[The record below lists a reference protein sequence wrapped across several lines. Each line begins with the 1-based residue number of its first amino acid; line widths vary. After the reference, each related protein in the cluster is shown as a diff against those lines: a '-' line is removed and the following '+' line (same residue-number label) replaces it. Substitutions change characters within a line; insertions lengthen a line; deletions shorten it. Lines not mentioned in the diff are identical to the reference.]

1 MHTKILIL
9 GGGLTGLS
17 IAYHLEKFGQT
28 DYLVAERESA
38 PGGLCGSIQKNGFT
52 FDYAGHLLHMH
63 TPLREKTGKKIIE
76 NQPAP
81 PKTKGIDLYKQ
92 ITSSFPFSSQ
102 FICPSRPSKKRMCS
116 GISGSLNGPQ
126 KRTEKF

>member
-52 FDYAGHLLHMH
+52 FDYAGHLLHLH
-63 TPLREKTGKKIIE
+63 TPYGKK
-76 NQPAP
+76 
-81 PKTKGIDLYKQ
+81 LV
-92 ITSSFPFSSQ
+92 
-102 FICPSRPSKKRMCS
+102 KK
-116 GISGSLNGPQ
+116 LLVLVQ
-126 KRTEKF
+126 HLLEH

>member
-52 FDYAGHLLHMH
+52 FDYAGHLLHLH
-63 TPLREKTGKKIIE
+63 TPYGKKLVKKLL
-76 NQPAP
+76 
-81 PKTKGIDLYKQ
+81 KTNLLRQKRKASIYTNK
-92 ITSSFPFSSQ
+92 SRVPFPFQ
-102 FICPSRPSKKRMCS
+102 ANLFALPFAIMRS
-116 GISGSLNGPQ
+116 GQNS
-126 KRTEKF
+126 